1 MEHQTLETIFQGAT
15 LSTEKAVS
23 LFVQHRV

>member
-1 MEHQTLETIFQGAT
+1 MEQQTLKTIFQGAT

-23 LFVQHRV
+23 LLVQHCV